1 MDIQAELI
9 LYSKSFP
16 VELVYNEIGI
26 PGDRF
31 ETDDNVIYKTISG
44 SDYIKECENSIT
56 YASKKLNTIYV
67 SEALDDLCSLLLD
80 RLDII
85 KKMIDTYELSAKFC
99 ITLNLTDEPEIVFSN
114 DFVKVSAML
123 NASIEIDSYSDIE
136 KTIVYDDSDLT
147 KP

>member
-26 PGDRF
+26 PGDCF
-31 ETDDNVIYKTISG
+31 ETNENIVYKTISG
-44 SDYIKECENSIT
+44 LDYIKDCESSIT
-56 YASKKLNTIYV
+56 YVSKKLPTIYV
-67 SEALDDLCSLLLD
+67 SEVLDDLCTLLAD

-85 KKMIDTYELSAKFC
+85 KKMIDKYSLSAKFC

-114 DFVKVSAML
+114 DFIKVSAML
-123 NASIEIDSYSDIE
+123 NASIEIDSYIDIE

>member
-26 PGDRF
+26 PGECC
-31 ETDDNVIYKTISG
+31 ETHEIVIYKTISG
-44 SDYIKECENSIT
+44 SDYVKEPESSIT
-56 YASKKLNTIYV
+56 YTSKKLQTIYV
-67 SEALDDLCSLLLD
+67 SEAVDDLCNLLTD
-80 RLDII
+80 KLDII
-85 KKMIDTYELSAKFC
+85 KKMIDKYGLSAQFC
-99 ITLNLTDEPEIVFSN
+99 ITINLTDNPEIIFSN
-114 DFVKVSAML
+114 NFIKISAKL
-123 NASIEIDSYSDIE
+123 NASITIDSYVDIE

>member
-16 VELVYNEIGI
+16 IELVYNEIGI
-26 PGDRF
+26 PGECF
-31 ETDDNVIYKTISG
+31 EADDNVIYKTISG
-44 SDYIKECENSIT
+44 SDYIKECESSIT
-56 YASKKLNTIYV
+56 YASKKLQTIYV
-67 SEALDDLCSLLLD
+67 SEALDDLCNLLTD

-85 KKMIDTYELSAKFC
+85 KKMMDKYKLSAKFC

-114 DFVKVSAML
+114 NFIKNSAML
-123 NASIEIDSYSDIE
+123 NASIEIDSYIDIE